1 MKKVS
6 TETLTVQHDCE
17 EKEGQD
23 RGRKREHLRGEIYSD
38 HVSKHG
44 KHILNLHF

>member
-6 TETLTVQHDCE
+6 IETLTVQHDCE

-23 RGRKREHLRGEIYSD
+23 RGRKRAFEWIDL
-38 HVSKHG
+38 
-44 KHILNLHF
+44 F